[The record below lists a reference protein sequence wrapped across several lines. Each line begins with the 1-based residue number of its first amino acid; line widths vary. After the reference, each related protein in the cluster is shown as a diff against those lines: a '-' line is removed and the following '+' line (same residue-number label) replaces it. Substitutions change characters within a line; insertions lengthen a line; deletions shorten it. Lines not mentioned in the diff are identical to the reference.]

1 MYCMHTYKS
10 IIYYVMSNPYCKE
23 DPLAEYKKYRFTW
36 RDLSFLRH
44 KCDFFAIFDIL

>member
-1 MYCMHTYKS
+1 
-10 IIYYVMSNPYCKE
+10 MSNPYCKE

-44 KCDFFAIFDIL
+44 KCDFLLFLTFYDQRDD